1 MPHAVVTAIERTS
14 IASASQQREQAAGQ
28 WLAAAAAACCALCV
42 ICPLLSPSL
51 TRLQRSEMHS
61 SLRIMISNEIDECV
75 ADETDAVVEDDAVAR
90 GEQSAGESSE
100 PRWS

>member
-1 MPHAVVTAIERTS
+1 
-14 IASASQQREQAAGQ
+14 
-28 WLAAAAAACCALCV
+28 
-42 ICPLLSPSL
+42 
-51 TRLQRSEMHS
+51 MHS
-61 SLRIMISNEIDECV
+61 SLGIMISNEIDECV